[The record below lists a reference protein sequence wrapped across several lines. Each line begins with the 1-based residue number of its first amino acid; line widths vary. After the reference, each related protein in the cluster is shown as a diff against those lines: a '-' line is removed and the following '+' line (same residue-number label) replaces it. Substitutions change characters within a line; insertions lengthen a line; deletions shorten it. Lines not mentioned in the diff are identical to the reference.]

1 MALQNIDA
9 NITLDLYNHDT
20 TPSTVKA
27 IQLDSQT
34 RYIAAMLQSMGAEY
48 GLDSNATVQ
57 LIVIRPDKVGVQ
69 ITGTTFTYGDEGA
82 QYDVDSGATV
92 QLIVIRPDKVGVQI
106 TGTTFT
112 YGDEGAQFLG
122 PYA

>member
-1 MALQNIDA
+1 MALQNIEA

-27 IQLDSQT
+27 IQLDSGT
-34 RYIAAMLQSMGAEY
+34 RYVAARLQSM
-48 GLDSNATVQ
+48 
-57 LIVIRPDKVGVQ
+57 
-69 ITGTTFTYGDEGA
+69 GA

-92 QLIVIRPDKVGVQI
+92 QLTVVRPDKVGVQI
-106 TGTTFT
+106 TGETFT

-122 PYA
+122 LTQS